1 MTAASDGAGWR
12 GTAFLAIANTVDPAM
27 QAEYEAWHTFEHV
40 PERLTMQ
47 GFLDGKRFI
56 SRSRQHYLTLYD
68 LDGPG
73 ALETA
78 EYRALLVNP
87 TPLSRKMRPAMGA
100 FRRFAYR
107 EAMRSGR
114 GCARHLGFL
123 RWPASGKSEIADI
136 VPLAG
141 LTGQAGIVSLR
152 VGTALATTPHPAF
165 AAQEGSQDEHF
176 VALLSGTD
184 AEGLAATLGQTIAQ
198 LGKEALEAEIYD
210 LIVAY

>member
-1 MTAASDGAGWR
+1 
-12 GTAFLAIANTVDPAM
+12 
-27 QAEYEAWHTFEHV
+27 
-40 PERLTMQ
+40 
-47 GFLDGKRFI
+47 
-56 SRSRQHYLTLYD
+56 
-68 LDGPG
+68 
-73 ALETA
+73 
-78 EYRALLVNP
+78 
-87 TPLSRKMRPAMGA
+87 MGA

-141 LTGQAGIVSLR
+141 LAGQAGQAGIVSLR

-165 AAQEGSQDEHF
+165 AAQDESQGEHF

-198 LGKEALEAEIYD
+198 LGKEPLEAEIYD